1 MQNDRGHTVNDL
13 YEYQS
18 MSLRNLDTLRNRIIK
33 DAQQDKKKYKNHAS
47 LLIKTGDLYR
57 LLMVTDAKTLRD
69 SMSNVLSNIQYL
81 KDGLNTKG

>member
-1 MQNDRGHTVNDL
+1 MNEL

-18 MSLRNLDTLRNRIIK
+18 MALRNLDTLRNRIIK
-33 DAQQDKKKYKNHAS
+33 DAQHDKKKYKNHAS
-47 LLIKTGDLYR
+47 LLIKAGDLYR

-81 KDGLNTKG
+81 KDGLSSHG